1 MGTINNSISVNGA
14 VSKIGFSMTE
24 NRACKGNKFTSEF
37 LRIGAAEQ
45 EIDLSALVVS
55 GQVVL
60 GNTSALASVQVGF
73 ATGVYPVEI
82 KPRGVALIPLAEAT
96 VTLYVK
102 SSIADREIGEFTAFA
117 ENESLS
123 FGGAHLLS
131 AGRIVRFATTDTL
144 PAGLSEDTDYY
155 VVSSTPTIITVSAYP
170 NGTAIEMG
178 DVGTGT
184 HTCTEVYPCYTTV
197 LANQA

>member
-1 MGTINNSISVNGA
+1 MGTINNSVSVNGA

-37 LRIGAAEQ
+37 LRIGVAEQ

-55 GQVVL
+55 GQVIL

-96 VTLYVK
+96 ATLYVK
-102 SSIADREIGEFTAFA
+102 SSIADAEIGTFTADA
-117 ENESLS
+117 TEDNIEVSSHGLV
-123 FGGAHLLS
+123 
-131 AGRIVRFATTDTL
+131 AGRIVRFTTTTTL
-144 PAGLSEDTDYY
+144 PAGLSLLTDYY
-155 VVSSTPTIITVSAYP
+155 VISSAPNTFKVSEYP
-170 NGTAIEMG
+170 NGTAVDIT
-178 DVGTGT
+178 DAGTGT